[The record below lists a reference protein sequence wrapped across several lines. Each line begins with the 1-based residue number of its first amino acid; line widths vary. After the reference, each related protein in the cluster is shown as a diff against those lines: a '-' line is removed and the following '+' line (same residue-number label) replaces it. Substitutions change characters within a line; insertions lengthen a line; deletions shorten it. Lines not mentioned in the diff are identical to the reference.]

1 MDELAAFLGILK
13 KRAEAYDEW
22 IEKVKKALDAK
33 GDDRLEFSD
42 LKELADEATEKQYP
56 DTDLLT
62 GLVLT
67 VEEAEKCQ
75 TVRDFSFFNQLF
87 LFSDLV
93 WPDTMIQ
100 FRKQMGS

>member
-13 KRAEAYDEW
+13 KRAETYDEW

-75 TVRDFSFFNQLF
+75 TVRDLIFIFKRFC

-93 WPDTMIQ
+93 WPDTIIQ
-100 FRKQMGS
+100 FR